1 MLAIEWERIFAIHT
15 SKKVL
20 MPRIYK
26 ELLKIRKKKKK
37 KANALTRTV
46 DKKQVLHKNVL

>member
-1 MLAIEWERIFAIHT
+1 MLAIEWERIFTIHN

-26 ELLKIRKKKKK
+26 ELLKINQKKGKYLK
-37 KANALTRTV
+37 
-46 DKKQVLHKNVL
+46 

>member
-26 ELLKIRKKKKK
+26 ELLKINQKKGKYLK
-37 KANALTRTV
+37 
-46 DKKQVLHKNVL
+46 